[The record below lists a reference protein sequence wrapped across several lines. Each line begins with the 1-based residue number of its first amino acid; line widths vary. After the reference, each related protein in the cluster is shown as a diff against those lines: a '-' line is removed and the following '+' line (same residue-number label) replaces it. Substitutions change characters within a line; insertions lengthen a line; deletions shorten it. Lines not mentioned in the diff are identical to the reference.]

1 MFCFSLCNCPLWLN
15 NPNPFAMVPP
25 LQHIPFS
32 NFVAVSATVDP
43 GPDWAKPRQEGADA
57 ETVWFRQPCKLTDP

>member
-1 MFCFSLCNCPLWLN
+1 MCFSLCNYPLWLN

-25 LQHIPFS
+25 CSTSPFS
-32 NFVAVSATVDP
+32 NFVVVSATVDP
-43 GPDWAKPRQEGADA
+43 GPGWAKPRQEGADDA